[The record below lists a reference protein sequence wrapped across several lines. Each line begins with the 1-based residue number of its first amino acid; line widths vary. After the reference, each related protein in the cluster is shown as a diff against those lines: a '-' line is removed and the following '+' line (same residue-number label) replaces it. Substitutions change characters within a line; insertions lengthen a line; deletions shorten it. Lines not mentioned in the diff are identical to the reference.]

1 MRLLFAFSV
10 ATVVLVGCGG
20 SGGGSTAPVPVP
32 ESPTEK
38 GTALFDVDVASGKVK
53 VSPLESTAGK
63 SKSSVL
69 SGNAVSF
76 VTSALLT
83 EDGEVGRRVIKVQ
96 LKNNLS
102 EPIGVD
108 RPIRL
113 QFGVMGPALNYQTDL
128 RAQST
133 VSTLLKDLSPGFLDG
148 PAGSAHISN
157 PTTLAVG
164 ADGSIYFNG
173 TDNRIR
179 RFQDGYVSTVA
190 QNVAASGLVYLKD
203 PVSAREYLV
212 AACAPTHS
220 IKLIPI
226 SSGSVTTWAGLDNTS
241 GNINGTAAA
250 SRFNSPYGVAVDP
263 GNSQI
268 LVADS
273 LNGAVRA
280 ISFSFSG
287 GNLVAGSVITR
298 YSGLSNP
305 YCVAVS
311 SNRTV
316 GITEGNAN
324 RVRLFNAGSSREAI
338 IGTGT
343 AGNVNGAGNTTQF
356 SLPIGIAALGD
367 TFFVTDINNFQIKRI
382 ALKGGA
388 APLLA
393 ANWQTSVIAGSGLG
407 GAADGVGTVAELGST
422 PGICSDLQGR
432 LVTADQTGNAIR
444 KIVTNGSFDF
454 GTPDGTGVGEAALVN
469 QTGQADLNG
478 LHRPYIDVNRTIQ
491 PGETVD
497 VGEWQFSIPSAVNAF
512 RFAVTVEAA
521 TPYFGGLEAV
531 LNPSGGP
538 GSPNVIAQLLNR
550 PSGIPIYFGR
560 LENVVFAPNS
570 GNLAYDGAGN
580 LYSSDDTLRM
590 IRRITP
596 SGNVTLIAGRPGEI
610 GTANGIGSQARFTQ
624 PAGILVNKE
633 GSEIFVADA
642 GSNVIRRLALTPG
655 SDPNNAD
662 NWVVSTIAGLANSF
676 GDANGS
682 GDVARFNYPWSLA
695 GYDNDALF
703 VSEPNGN
710 RIRILTYI
718 GGNRALATS
727 WSVNVACGSAVG
739 NSGFADG
746 TSFAARFSGPYG
758 ISLTKAGL
766 LYIADYSNSRIR
778 VLDTKTGIVSTAA
791 GNGTLTDND
800 NIAAHLGGVMTPI
813 GLVADDSG
821 AVYFN
826 GFNGV
831 VRRLLNGSLKTVAGN
846 GDGSGTS
853 GDKLQFGNCWGL
865 ATNRQGDVTLVSNGR
880 LIRLTR
886 KLGR

>member
-1 MRLLFAFSV
+1 MV
-10 ATVVLVGCGG
+10 
-20 SGGGSTAPVPVP
+20 
-32 ESPTEK
+32 
-38 GTALFDVDVASGKVK
+38 
-53 VSPLESTAGK
+53 
-63 SKSSVL
+63 
-69 SGNAVSF
+69 
-76 VTSALLT
+76 
-83 EDGEVGRRVIKVQ
+83 
-96 LKNNLS
+96 
-102 EPIGVD
+102 
-108 RPIRL
+108 
-113 QFGVMGPALNYQTDL
+113 
-128 RAQST
+128 
-133 VSTLLKDLSPGFLDG
+133 
-148 PAGSAHISN
+148 
-157 PTTLAVG
+157 
-164 ADGSIYFNG
+164 
-173 TDNRIR
+173 
-179 RFQDGYVSTVA
+179 
-190 QNVAASGLVYLKD
+190 
-203 PVSAREYLV
+203 
-212 AACAPTHS
+212 
-220 IKLIPI
+220 
-226 SSGSVTTWAGLDNTS
+226 
-241 GNINGTAAA
+241 
-250 SRFNSPYGVAVDP
+250 
-263 GNSQI
+263 
-268 LVADS
+268 
-273 LNGAVRA
+273 
-280 ISFSFSG
+280 
-287 GNLVAGSVITR
+287 
-298 YSGLSNP
+298 
-305 YCVAVS
+305 
-311 SNRTV
+311 
-316 GITEGNAN
+316 
-324 RVRLFNAGSSREAI
+324 
-338 IGTGT
+338 GTG
-343 AGNVNGAGNTTQF
+343 
-356 SLPIGIAALGD
+356 
-367 TFFVTDINNFQIKRI
+367 IN
-382 ALKGGA
+382 
-388 APLLA
+388 
-393 ANWQTSVIAGSGLG
+393 
-407 GAADGVGTVAELGST
+407 GAADGVGNVAELGST
-422 PGICSDLQGR
+422 PGIVTDSQGR
-432 LVTADQTGNAIR
+432 LVTIDQSGNAIR
-444 KIVTNGSFDF
+444 RIVTNGSFDF
-454 GTPDGTGVGEAALVN
+454 GTPDGTGIGEAALVN

-580 LYSSDDTLRM
+580 LYSSDEQIGM

-610 GTANGIGSQARFTQ
+610 GTASGIGSQARFSQ

-633 GSEIFVADA
+633 GSEIIVADA

-655 SDPNNAD
+655 SDPNSAD
-662 NWVVSTIAGLANSF
+662 NWVVSTIAGLANLS
-676 GDANGS
+676 GDTNGS
-682 GDVARFNYPWSLA
+682 GDVARFNYPWGLA

-703 VSEPNGN
+703 VSETNGN

-727 WSVNVACGSAVG
+727 WSVNVVCGSTVG

-826 GFNGV
+826 GFTGV
-831 VRRLLNGSLKTVAGN
+831 IRRLLNGSLKTVAGN

-853 GDKLQFGNCWGL
+853 GDKLQFDYCWGL
-865 ATNRQGDVTLVSNGR
+865 ATNRQGDVTFVSNGR